1 MSTILAN
8 IQTVLAQ
15 VTGENTSEVTA
26 ATNLENDLDLDS
38 ILFVQFLLALEDVI
52 PGLEFSQETMAE
64 ANFTTIGALM
74 AFIDETT
81 QSAVAA

>member
-52 PGLEFSQETMAE
+52 PGLEFNQETMAE

-81 QSAVAA
+81 HAAAAA